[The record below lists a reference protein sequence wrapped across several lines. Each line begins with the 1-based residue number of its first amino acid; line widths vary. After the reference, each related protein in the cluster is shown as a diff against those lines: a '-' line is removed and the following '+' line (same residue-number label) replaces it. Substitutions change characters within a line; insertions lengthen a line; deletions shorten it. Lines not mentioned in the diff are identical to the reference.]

1 MLVAL
6 HLRVGYDVTRTL
18 LLSIGFL
25 AGGCVTARPPAVAE
39 KPAPPQYLE
48 ASASALAFDPPIDMG
63 VPHPELARAPR
74 QPSAFLGF
82 DESTTELYIRATNDL
97 QTNDFGDFYTQQAI
111 SVKSGTR
118 YH

>member
-1 MLVAL
+1 MAL
-6 HLRVGYDVTRTL
+6 HLSVRCDVTRTL
-18 LLSIGFL
+18 LLSVGLL
-25 AGGCVTARPPAVAE
+25 ATGCVTARPPAVAE
-39 KPAPPQYLE
+39 KPAPPQYVE
-48 ASASALAFDPPIDMG
+48 ASASALAFDPPLDMG

-74 QPSAFLGF
+74 QPSVFLGF

-97 QTNDFGDFYTQQAI
+97 QTNDFGDFYTQQSF

>member
-1 MLVAL
+1 MSRIFAL
-6 HLRVGYDVTRTL
+6 
-18 LLSIGFL
+18 GFGLL
-25 AGGCVTARPPAVAE
+25 AGGCAVAQKPAVADH
-39 KPAPPQYLE
+39 PAPPQYVE
-48 ASASALAFDPPIDMG
+48 ASASALAFDPPFDIG

-74 QPSAFLGF
+74 QPSVFLGF

-97 QTNDFGDFYTQQAI
+97 QSNDFGDFYTQQAI